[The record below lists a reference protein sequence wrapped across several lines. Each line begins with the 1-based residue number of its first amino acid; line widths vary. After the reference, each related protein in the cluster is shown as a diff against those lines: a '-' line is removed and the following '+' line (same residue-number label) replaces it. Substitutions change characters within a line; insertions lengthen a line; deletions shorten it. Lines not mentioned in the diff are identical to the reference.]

1 MTVLSA
7 LYTVIIAPLELLFEV
22 IFTVANRLV
31 GNAGISIICLS
42 IAVNFL
48 VLPLYKRADELQ
60 AEERD
65 IQAKMAYRIKRT
77 KQTFKGDERFFMLQ
91 EYYRINNYKP
101 IYALKSSASLLLQI
115 PFFIAAYRLL
125 SGMESLKGMP
135 FGFITDLGKEDAM
148 FMIGSFPVNILP
160 ILMTLINIVTGIIYT
175 KGHPLKSKIQV
186 YGLAL
191 VFLVLLYH
199 SPAGL
204 VFYWLL
210 NNVFSLVK
218 NIFYKL
224 KDPKKAVGILLA
236 AAGAV
241 LLVLTLINHGLDL
254 RQKILLS
261 AGCILLSLPLLSCYI
276 KSKPS
281 AKKKA
286 QVSGKNSFAFFAGA
300 SMMAIFTGF
309 LIPTNVINASVA
321 EFVDA
326 VQPSNPILYAVNS
339 LLLSAGI
346 WVLWGGVFYFFMNQK
361 NRNIAGEAIWIICG
375 VSVADYM
382 LFGTDLGILSSTLQ
396 YDITPS
402 FTVPQY
408 LINLAAVTVAA
419 VLFHIIY
426 KKIPKITNTVI
437 TVGIVSITAVSFL
450 NSAEI
455 MGTYKRYLS
464 FIDPSEEMP
473 EITLSKNG
481 QNVVVLMLDRAIG
494 QQVPYIFNERPE
506 LKEKFDGFT
515 YYQNTVS
522 YGAHTVFASPALFG
536 GYDYTPYQMNARSDK
551 LLVDKHNE
559 ALKVM
564 PAIFW
569 KNGYDVTVCDPSMAN
584 YSLVPDLS
592 IYDDYPEFH
601 CYNTEGKFNFF
612 EDDTGDSGSSQL
624 MSERINEIRNRNFF
638 CFSIMKISPLFLQET
653 LYDGGL
659 YNEAS
664 SASGS
669 DDKAV
674 YTPSIVQHMTGL
686 STASGYDYNF
696 IHSYPVL
703 TNLPGI
709 TEADE
714 GTGNTFLLLVNNTTH
729 CPCLLQEPDYEP
741 SLRVDNTAY
750 DTDWDSRYTLG
761 GSTLN
766 MTTNEQVMHYHVN
779 MAAYLKLGEWFDYLR
794 EEGVYDNTRIIIVSD
809 HGGDLGQFSVDCN
822 GTDMEGCFPLLMV
835 KDFDSTGFSI
845 SDEFMTNAD
854 TPAIAFSGLINDPVN
869 PFTGN
874 PVNSEQKYNAPYI
887 FISDDFELDYSGSF
901 TFLPGSW
908 FTFEGDPHVP
918 ENWRYLGEG

>member
-22 IFTVANRLV
+22 IFTIANRLI
-31 GNAGISIICLS
+31 GNAGLSIICLS

-65 IQAKMAYRIKRT
+65 IQARMAYRIKRT

-135 FGFITDLGKEDAM
+135 FAFISDLGKEDAM
-148 FMIGSFPVNILP
+148 FMIGNFPVNILP

-218 NIFYKL
+218 NVFYKL
-224 KDPKKAVGILLA
+224 KNPKKATGFVLA
-236 AAGAV
+236 AAGVV
-241 LLVLTLINHGLDL
+241 LLVLTLINQGLDA

-261 AGCILLSLPLLSCYI
+261 AGCILLALPLVSCYF
-276 KSKPS
+276 KAKPS
-281 AKKKA
+281 AKKDA
-286 QVSGKNSFAFFAGA
+286 GASSNSFVFFAGA
-300 SMMAIFTGF
+300 SMMALFTGL

-326 VQPSNPILYAVNS
+326 VNPSDPILYVVNA

-361 NRNIAGEAIWIICG
+361 NKKIFNEAIWIICG
-375 VSVADYM
+375 VSVVDYM
-382 LFGTDLGILSSTLQ
+382 LFGTKLGILSSTLQ

-402 FTVPQY
+402 FTVPEY
-408 LINLAAVTVAA
+408 LINLAAITAA
-419 VLFHIIY
+419 GILFHIIY
-426 KKIPKITNTVI
+426 SRIPKITNTVI
-437 TVGIVSITAVSFL
+437 IVGIVSITAVGFL

-464 FIDPSEEMP
+464 FINPSEEMP
-473 EITLSKNG
+473 QITLSRTG

-494 QQVPYIFNERPE
+494 QQVPYIFNDRPE

-515 YYQNTVS
+515 YYPNTIS
-522 YGAHTVFASPALFG
+522 YGAHTVFASPSLFG
-536 GYDYTPYQMNARSDK
+536 GYEYTPYQMNVRSDES
-551 LLVDKHNE
+551 LVSKHNE

-564 PAIFW
+564 PALFW
-569 KNGYDVTVCDPSMAN
+569 ENGFEVTVCDPSMAN

-612 EDDTGDSGSSQL
+612 EDDAGGSGSSQL
-624 MSERINEIRNRNFF
+624 MSERIHEIRNRNFF
-638 CFSIMKISPLFLQET
+638 CYSIMKISPLFLQET

-664 SASGS
+664 SVSG
-669 DDKAV
+669 DADGAV

-686 STASGYDYNF
+686 STATGYDYNF

-709 TEADE
+709 TETSDSS
-714 GTGNTFLLLVNNTTH
+714 GNTFLLLVNNTTH
-729 CPCLLQEPDYEP
+729 CPCLLQEPDYVP
-741 SLRVDNTAY
+741 SLKVDNTAY
-750 DTDWDSRYTLG
+750 DTDLGSRHTAGGKTL
-761 GSTLN
+761 T
-766 MTTNEQVMHYHVN
+766 MTTNEQVTHYHVN

-794 EEGVYDNTRIIIVSD
+794 EQGVYDNTRIIIVSD

-822 GTDMEGCFPLLMV
+822 GTDMESYFPLLMV
-835 KDFDSTGFSI
+835 KDFNSTGFTI
-845 SDEFMTNAD
+845 SDEYMTNAD
-854 TPAIAFSGLINDPVN
+854 TPTIATSGLIKDPVN

-874 PVNSEQKYNAPYI
+874 PIDSEQKYNTPYI
-887 FISDDFELDYSGSF
+887 YFSNDFELDYSGSY

-908 FTFEGDPHVP
+908 FTFEGDPHDP
-918 ENWRYLGEG
+918 QNWQYLGDG